1 MDEGGWQLRTRITYR
16 QMKVAF
22 VTREGWTDPTTGQ
35 WHPGGTSHLRA
46 VLPAKALAK
55 YGGIETIVAE
65 AFMQDYR
72 TGEVYPVKDPHGACE
87 VYKGYDV
94 IVFIRWMQGKG
105 GQPGG
110 GGDDIATVTQKAQ
123 ACGQLVV
130 QDVDDWIW
138 GIPTTNA
145 GFYTTHPKVNPH
157 ENRDHY
163 KKGLAKAD
171 LITVSTPYLEQR
183 LAMLK
188 VPIVTLPNMIDLA
201 AYTPEPVRAKAEW
214 VGWTG
219 STGYRGGDLE
229 VLRGV
234 LAPWLKTRGLG
245 FIHGGAYPGTPAV
258 HQALRLYEDTPVDI
272 RAACPPEEYPKLF
285 KGIDIFVAPL
295 SDRPFNKAKSAC
307 KVMEASAA
315 GIPFIASAVGPYNE
329 YDGGG
334 AVARK
339 PKDWIRHL
347 DRLLDYWERHSQA
360 EAQMH
365 RVKRHDLKWRWQEW
379 RDAYGVA
386 QK

>member
-1 MDEGGWQLRTRITYR
+1 
-16 QMKVAF
+16 MKVAF
-22 VTREGWTDPTTGQ
+22 ITREGWSDPTTGI

-46 VLPAKALAK
+46 VLPAKGLGK

-65 AFMQDYR
+65 AFAQDYK
-72 TGEVYPVKDPHGACE
+72 TGEVYPVQDPHGE
-87 VYKGYDV
+87 QRISKGYDV
-94 IVFIRWMQGKG
+94 IVFIRWMNGPGSQKQGRG
-105 GQPGG
+105 GKPLRWPA
-110 GGDDIATVTQKAQ
+110 GDDIATVTQKAQ

-145 GFYTTHPKVNPH
+145 GFYTTHPKVNKD

-171 LITVSTPYLEQR
+171 LITVSTPYLAKR
-183 LAMLK
+183 LEKLGP
-188 VPIVTLPNMIDLA
+188 VVVLPNMIDLD
-201 AYTPEPVRAKAEW
+201 AYTPEPVRAKAQW

-258 HQALRLYEDTPVDI
+258 HQALRLYEETEVDI
-272 RAACPPEEYPKLF
+272 RPSCPPAEYPKLF
-285 KGIDIFVAPL
+285 RGIDIFVAPL
-295 SDRPFNKAKSAC
+295 SDRPFNQAKSPC

-315 GIPFIASAVGPYNE
+315 GVPYIASAVGPYNE

-339 PKDWIRHL
+339 PKDWIHHL
-347 DRLLDYWERHSQA
+347 DRLLDYWERASQV
-360 EAQMH
+360 EAQTH
-365 RVKRHDLKWRWQEW
+365 RVKAHDLKWRWQEW
-379 RDAYGVA
+379 RDAYRRV
-386 QK
+386 